1 MNLLQI
7 IVKILVQIGK
17 PFLILVKVLISQTKK
32 IHKIKIE
39 RIKVRLP
46 AFKFKIKLPRF
57 NWQKIFYFKNKIGLN
72 FPKIDLKKIFKR
84 EKKVKNKIFKT
95 RINLGL
101 WEIRKWNF
109 KLGNWWWMAFGI
121 LVVGGF
127 GWFYKVII
135 KDLPNVNLIY
145 SPPSLST
152 QILDKN
158 GNILYKFY
166 NNENR
171 TWIPIEK
178 IPTDLIEATLA
189 IEDKNFYNHSG
200 LSFKGLIQATIY
212 NFKKD
217 KTSKLRGG
225 STISQ
230 QLVKNIFF
238 TNEKTMIRKVKE
250 ALLTLIIEQKMT
262 KNEILER
269 YLNQVSYGGEAYGV
283 EEAAEKYFGKHVWEL
298 ETQESVYLAGLPA
311 APSSYSPYG
320 NNPEL
325 GLSRQKRVFDEMV
338 STGYLTEE
346 KEIELLKKEL
356 KIKDNNKLIE
366 APHFVFYI
374 KKLLEDQGFSNFE
387 KQGLVIKTSLDLNL
401 QNEAQ
406 KIVKDEV
413 MRNKKLNISNG
424 GALVLDVKNGDV
436 LAMVGSIDYYSKEI
450 DGQVNITTALRQPG
464 SSIKP
469 INYLLALENGYS
481 LASIISDSP
490 ITYPSKASGQK
501 SYSPQNYNGKYMG
514 NVTLRTALAS
524 SLNIPSVKLL
534 EKNGV
539 DNMIDLA
546 EKMGINT
553 WQDRSRFGLSL
564 ALGSGEVKMIEL
576 AQAYSNFAN
585 LGEKIKINPVL
596 EIKNYLGEEIY
607 KKDIE
612 KEKVIEAEYAYLINS
627 ALSDNK
633 ARSPIFGPNSKL
645 VIANKTVAVKTGT
658 TNNLKDNWCIG
669 WTPTYLT
676 VSWVGNNDSSPM
688 SWVASGVSGATPI
701 WNQLTSLLLKDKE
714 NEEWKIPNGL
724 VKKSICGKEEWVLA
738 GSELKIS
745 CPKPSVAPILGVIN
759 N

>member
-7 IVKILVQIGK
+7 IVKILIQIGR
-17 PFLILVKVLISQTKK
+17 PFLELIKILTFGINKICRIRIKLPVFKIKFPKINLEKIALIRVKNPINNFEKIFEKREIKK
-32 IHKIKIE
+32 IKANKI
-39 RIKVRLP
+39 RISLNFLEKRNW
-46 AFKFKIKLPRF
+46 KFKIK
-57 NWQKIFYFKNKIGLN
+57 NWWLMGLGLILASTLVIFYQI
-72 FPKIDLKKIFKR
+72 
-84 EKKVKNKIFKT
+84 
-95 RINLGL
+95 
-101 WEIRKWNF
+101 
-109 KLGNWWWMAFGI
+109 
-121 LVVGGF
+121 
-127 GWFYKVII
+127 II

-145 SPPSLST
+145 SPPNLST
-152 QILDKN
+152 QILDRNEK
-158 GNILYKFY
+158 ILYKFY
-166 NNENR
+166 ANENR

-189 IEDKNFYNHSG
+189 IEDKNFYNHHG
-200 LSFKGLIQATIY
+200 LSLKGLVQATIY
-212 NFKKD
+212 NFKKNKTD
-217 KTSKLRGG
+217 KPRGG

-238 TNEKTMIRKVKE
+238 TNEKTMTRKIKE
-250 ALLTLIIEQKMT
+250 AILTLIIESKMT

-298 ETQESVYLAGLPA
+298 DTEESVYLAGLPA
-311 APSSYSPYG
+311 APSSYSPYS

-325 GLSRQKRVFDEMV
+325 GLSRQKMVFEEMI

-346 KEIELLKKEL
+346 KVAELLKKEL
-356 KIKDNNKLIE
+356 KIKNNNKMIE

-374 KKLLEDQGFSNFE
+374 KKLLEDQGYTNFE
-387 KQGLVIKTSLDLNL
+387 KQGLVIKTSLDLDL
-401 QNEAQ
+401 QTQAQ

-413 MRNKKLNISNG
+413 VKDKKLGISNG
-424 GALVLDVKNGDV
+424 GALVLDVKNGDI

-481 LASIISDSP
+481 LASVISDSP
-490 ITYPSKASGQK
+490 VIYPSKVAGQK
-501 SYSPQNYNGKYMG
+501 PYSPQNYNGKYMG

-546 EKMGINT
+546 EKMGITT
-553 WQDRSRFGLSL
+553 WKERNRFGLSL
-564 ALGSGEVKMIEL
+564 ALGAGEVKMVDL

-585 LGEKIKINPVL
+585 LGEKVKINPIL

-607 KKDIE
+607 KKRIE
-612 KEKVIEAEYAYLINS
+612 KEKIIEPEYAYLINS

-633 ARSPIFGPNSKL
+633 ARSPIFGLNSKL
-645 VIANKTVAVKTGT
+645 VIKNKTVAVKTGT
-658 TNNLKDNWCIG
+658 TNSLKDNWCIG
-669 WTPTYLT
+669 WTPSYLA
-676 VSWVGNNDSSPM
+676 VSWVGNNDSKPM

-701 WNQLTSLLLKDKE
+701 WNQLTNLILKDKQ
-714 NEEWKIPNGL
+714 NEEWEIPKNL
-724 VKKSICGKEEWVLA
+724 TKKNICGKEEWVLA
-738 GSELKIS
+738 GSEIKIS
-745 CPKPSVAPILGVIN
+745 CPKPTEAPISEATN
-759 N
+759 

>member
-7 IVKILVQIGK
+7 IVKILIQIGR
-17 PFLILVKVLISQTKK
+17 PFLELVKILSFGIKK
-32 IHKIKIE
+32 ISEIKLSVLKIKF
-39 RIKVRLP
+39 P
-46 AFKFKIKLPRF
+46 KI
-57 NWQKIFYFKNKIGLN
+57 NWQKIFIFKNKIKIN
-72 FPKIDLKKIFKR
+72 FAEIDFKKIFNKQ
-84 EKKVKNKIFKT
+84 KKERIKITKT
-95 RINLGL
+95 RFNLKL
-101 WEIRKWNF
+101 WERKKWNF
-109 KLGNWWWMAFGI
+109 KIGNCWLIGSGLILVGI
-121 LVVGGF
+121 LII
-127 GWFYKVII
+127 FYQIII

-145 SPPSLST
+145 SPPNLST
-152 QILDKN
+152 QILDRN
-158 GNILYKFY
+158 GKVLYKFY
-166 NNENR
+166 DNENR

-189 IEDKNFYNHSG
+189 IEDKNFYNHHG
-200 LSFKGLIQATIY
+200 LSLKGLTQAIIY

-217 KTSKLRGG
+217 KTDKPRGG

-238 TNEKTMIRKVKE
+238 TNEKTMTRKIKE
-250 ALLTLIIEQKMT
+250 AILTLIIEHKMT

-325 GLSRQKRVFDEMV
+325 GLSRQKMVFEEMV

-346 KEIELLKKEL
+346 KATEFFKKEL
-356 KIKDNNKLIE
+356 KIKNNNKLIE

-374 KKLLEDQGFSNFE
+374 KKLLEDQGYSNFE
-387 KQGLVIKTSLDLNL
+387 KQGLVIKTSLDIDL

-413 MRNKKLNISNG
+413 LRNKKLNISNG
-424 GALVLDVKNGDV
+424 GALILDVKNGDI

-481 LASIISDSP
+481 LASTISDSP
-490 ITYPSKASGQK
+490 ITYPAKFPGQK
-501 SYSPQNYNGKYMG
+501 PYSPQNYNGKYMG
-514 NVTLRTALAS
+514 DVTLRTALAS

-539 DNMIDLA
+539 NNMIDLA
-546 EKMGINT
+546 EKMGITT
-553 WQDRSRFGLSL
+553 WQDRNRFGLSL

-585 LGEKIKINPVL
+585 LGEKIKINPIL

-607 KKDIE
+607 KKSLE
-612 KEKVIEAEYAYLINS
+612 KEKVIEPEYAYLINN

-633 ARSPIFGPNSKL
+633 ARSPIFGSNSKL

-669 WTPTYLT
+669 WTPSYLA

-701 WNQLTSLLLKDKE
+701 WNQLTNLILKDKK
-714 NEEWKIPNGL
+714 NEEWNIPNNL
-724 VKKSICGKEEWVLA
+724 VKKNICGKEEWVLA
-738 GSELKIS
+738 GTELKIS
-745 CPKPSVAPILGVIN
+745 CPKPTEAPISEATN
-759 N
+759 